1 MSKIY
6 KILADE
12 VNQLESIENWSE
24 KVNKM
29 KEIKENIVIEQEK
42 LNELINMVLK
52 NDVKKSDKKPKKIDL
67 ESIVNSF
74 KTSEN
79 LDEKIKYYH
88 LISSHVNEVE
98 KQLFG

>member
-6 KILADE
+6 KILAEE

-29 KEIKENIVIEQEK
+29 KEIKENIVTEQEK
-42 LNELINMVLK
+42 LNELINMILK
-52 NDVKKSDKKPKKIDL
+52 NDVKKSDNKIKKIDL

-88 LISSHVNEVE
+88 LISSHVTEVE
-98 KQLFG
+98 KQLFR